1 MVDVFFGL
9 QVLVNL
15 EEVSEVVADADHPLD
30 VLLLGLLYG
39 KQLLDGVFGDE
50 SDMGV
55 SVKKSHISCYR
66 FIEIPSSKRCRWN
79 INIAY
84 LLRSFLEQM
93 DRSGQVDFRASGVA
107 LDSSAL
113 IYLMKSKLLLKL
125 EEPPPPPRAPTD
137 FLPPPLFLPLR
148 HELTSTTI
156 SNLLEVLDCVLKGEK
171 LIHLEKMTPQPILPT
186 PSEILPQLDR
196 YLMEIELQMERL
208 YASLYERVKGTG
220 IIEFSTLTK
229 GVTRLEAIRTFIL
242 LLFLAQEVKVSL
254 WQNEETEEIYVT
266 VGELKLAEN
275 RQTSI

>member
-1 MVDVFFGL
+1 MSSTATKKPFYMLPPWNILFEF
-9 QVLVNL
+9 NKL
-15 EEVSEVVADADHPLD
+15 EKLTP
-30 VLLLGLLYG
+30 
-39 KQLLDGVFGDE
+39 
-50 SDMGV
+50 
-55 SVKKSHISCYR
+55 
-66 FIEIPSSKRCRWN
+66 WN

-93 DRSGQVDFRASGVA
+93 NKSGEVDFRASGVA

-125 EEPPPPPRAPTD
+125 EEPPPLPRAPTD

-156 SNLLEVLDCVLKGEK
+156 SNLLEVLDGVLKGEK
-171 LIHLEKMTPQPILPT
+171 LIHLERMTAQPILPT

-208 YASLYERVKGTG
+208 YASLCERVKGTG

-229 GVTRLEAIRTFIL
+229 GVTRLEVIRAFIL
-242 LLFLAQEVKVSL
+242 LLFLAQEGRVSL
-254 WQNEETEEIYVT
+254 WQNEETEEVYIT
-266 VGELKLAEN
+266 IGELKLAEN
-275 RQTSI
+275 QQTSSQ